1 MPYRTAQWA
10 LGAVSI
16 CSMKLLTC
24 SQIFYSKVLCFSPS
38 LTSSVSAQELTSL
51 GNTVY
56 SVCVTHWAPMRGAYK
71 QCLKQTLTAPTLLI
85 QRGTLPIRFVTFG
98 NRILRNCRCLL
109 HVTSCLLVPATEHF
123 CCPSLEWKWLHLV
136 WLVLFLFF
144 LFCFATLPNHSP
156 VLPTFTL
163 WTVFF

>member
-38 LTSSVSAQELTSL
+38 LISSVSAQELTSL

-56 SVCVTHWAPMRGAYK
+56 NVCVTHWAPMRGAYK
-71 QCLKQTLTAPTLLI
+71 QCLKQTLAAPTLLI

-98 NRILRNCRCLL
+98 DRILRNCRCLL
-109 HVTSCLLVPATEHF
+109 YVTSCLLVPATEHF
-123 CCPSLEWKWLHLV
+123 CCPSLELKMIASCV
-136 WLVLFLFF
+136 VSTISLFPF
-144 LFCFATLPNHSP
+144 LFCHAP
-156 VLPTFTL
+156 
-163 WTVFF
+163 